1 MELGNIFPFNR
12 GRGSFNRLDKCG
24 GWRYHSSKKEG
35 NTARLCLRAAAVFL
49 PNCAVLPEHL
59 SAARDGAENRE
70 PGVNPGRYRHCQCGG
85 GAPGGMAPAIGA
97 IREGGA
103 SFGDA

>member
-12 GRGSFNRLDKCG
+12 GRGPFNRLDKCG
-24 GWRYHSSKKEG
+24 GWRYHSSKK
-35 NTARLCLRAAAVFL
+35 
-49 PNCAVLPEHL
+49 EHL